1 MKEEKGDVLVLYHEG
16 GMASRVL
23 AQAFVEAGEK
33 MGKKVII
40 HPLRKGERFPLYR
53 YRMVC
58 FVCEVWLLSPP
69 PSYIDGIMHAV
80 GLGRKKV
87 GVVVTATL
95 FGRGRVLKK
104 IKEAI
109 KKKEGEIVDAITIAT
124 GGKGPLEVY
133 RKVKVFAEELM
144 RKL

>member
-1 MKEEKGDVLVLYHEG
+1 
-16 GMASRVL
+16 
-23 AQAFVEAGEK
+23 
-33 MGKKVII
+33 
-40 HPLRKGERFPLYR
+40 
-53 YRMVC
+53 MVC